1 MSPILRKVAAVRRQ
15 PMKPDHV
22 RHFGQTQLQ
31 SPPRMMQKERDYS
44 ILTQARFYSSGRV
57 KPERIYKLPEPL
69 KPASTVMPPA
79 KKFVIP
85 DSELP
90 KGRPDDNFWGIGQLS
105 FPVKTEPEDD
115 YDTHR
120 ALDVKSF
127 LPGDEPPK
135 KLFRNSYDIRAYKY
149 LWTLD
154 QKGFNICR
162 EMKKCASSRG
172 IVLHS
177 KISPM
182 AVAGGEAWFSPDEDA
197 ITINFCSG
205 RYPLKDHAAIPKL
218 AKLWLQFFK
227 KVYVVEPHER
237 YGTITPILFERAESQ
252 TQARTHFQ
260 SL

>member
-1 MSPILRKVAAVRRQ
+1 MPPILRRAAMVRRHAV
-15 PMKPDHV
+15 KPDHHV
-22 RHFGQTQLQ
+22 LHIQQTQQ
-31 SPPRMMQKERDYS
+31 TQPRMVQKVRDRS
-44 ILTQARFYSSGRV
+44 IFTQTRFYASDRI
-57 KPERIYKLPEPL
+57 KPERIYKLTAPL
-69 KPASTVMPPA
+69 KPTSTVMPPE
-79 KKFVIP
+79 KIIVVP
-85 DSELP
+85 ENELP
-90 KGRPDDNFWGIGQLS
+90 QGRPDDNFWGIGALS

-154 QKGFNICR
+154 QKGLNICR

-182 AVAGGEAWFSPDEDA
+182 AVAGGEAWFSQEEDA
-197 ITINFCSG
+197 IYINFCSS
-205 RYPLKDHAAIPKL
+205 RYPLKDESAIPKL

-227 KVYVVEPHER
+227 KVYVVEPPER
-237 YGTITPILFERAESQ
+237 YGTITPTLFERAEV
-252 TQARTHFQ
+252 QA
-260 SL
+260 L

>member
-1 MSPILRKVAAVRRQ
+1 MSPILRTAAMIRRQ
-15 PMKPDHV
+15 PVIQHHAL
-22 RHFGQTQLQ
+22 HFQQTQ
-31 SPPRMMQKERDYS
+31 PRMVQKERDRS
-44 ILTQARFYSSGRV
+44 ILTQARFYASDRI
-57 KPERIYKLPEPL
+57 KPERIYKLTEPL
-69 KPASTVMPPA
+69 KPTSTVMPPE
-79 KKFVIP
+79 KVIVVP
-85 DSELP
+85 ESELP
-90 KGRPDDNFWGIGQLS
+90 QGIPDDNFWGIGALS

-154 QKGFNICR
+154 QKGLNICR
-162 EMKKCASSRG
+162 EMKKCSSSRG

-182 AVAGGEAWFSPDEDA
+182 AVAGGEAWFSPEEDA
-197 ITINFCSG
+197 IFINFCSG
-205 RYPLKDHAAIPKL
+205 RYPLKDEAAIPKL

-227 KVYVVEPHER
+227 KVYVVEPPER
-237 YGTITPILFERAESQ
+237 YGTITPTLFERAEV
-252 TQARTHFQ
+252 QA
-260 SL
+260 L

>member
-1 MSPILRKVAAVRRQ
+1 MSPILRRAAMVRRNVV
-15 PMKPDHV
+15 KPDH
-22 RHFGQTQLQ
+22 HAHHIQQTQ
-31 SPPRMMQKERDYS
+31 PRMVQKERDRS
-44 ILTQARFYSSGRV
+44 ILSQARFYSSDRI
-57 KPERIYKLPEPL
+57 KPERIYKLTEPL
-69 KPASTVMPPA
+69 QPTSTVMPPE
-79 KKFVIP
+79 KVIVVP
-85 DSELP
+85 ENELP
-90 KGRPDDNFWGIGQLS
+90 QGRPDDNFWGIGALS
-105 FPVKTEPEDD
+105 FPVKTDPVDD

-135 KLFRNSYDIRAYKY
+135 KLFRNWYDIRAYKY

-154 QKGFNICR
+154 QKGLNICR

-182 AVAGGEAWFSPDEDA
+182 AVAGGEAWFSPEEDA

-205 RYPLKDHAAIPKL
+205 RYPLKDEAAIPKL

-227 KVYVVEPHER
+227 KVYVVEPPER
-237 YGTITPILFERAESQ
+237 YGTITPTLFERAEV
-252 TQARTHFQ
+252 Q